1 MHYLFVYFLSELSMY
16 SDTGVGWNF
25 HRGVEILKTPDNV
38 GRLVAVHLGVKSE
51 KLKLRCPEPG
61 VEVKVY
67 LRCRTET
74 NARKESY

>member
-38 GRLVAVHLGVKSE
+38 GRLVAVHLGVKRATDGAD
-51 KLKLRCPEPG
+51 KLKLRCPI
-61 VEVKVY
+61 VQLKS
-67 LRCRTET
+67 
-74 NARKESY
+74 K